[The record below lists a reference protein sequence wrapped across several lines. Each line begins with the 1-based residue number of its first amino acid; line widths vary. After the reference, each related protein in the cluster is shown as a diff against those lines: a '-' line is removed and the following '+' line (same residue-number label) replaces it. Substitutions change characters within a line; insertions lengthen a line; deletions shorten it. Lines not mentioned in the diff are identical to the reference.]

1 MTTPNPKPG
10 TKRGTGSNAI
20 DPSKPARRPR
30 DAAATAQHIAAAAL
44 QLMTEKG
51 FASVGVNAI
60 ASAAGVDKQLIYYYF
75 GGLDGLI
82 RHLGA
87 DLNLW
92 LGTPL
97 QPIQGEAYALA
108 ANRLLV
114 EYVGAL
120 RKNKLVLQLL
130 TWELVEQSEV
140 LTELEAARSTAMAG
154 WVSALRMAAQ
164 PAPRGIDA
172 PAINALLIAG
182 LHYLTLREQT
192 IGTFAGMDIR
202 SAEGLARIEGA
213 VKQIT
218 TAVFADPAGPEVTSP

>member
-1 MTTPNPKPG
+1 MTTPVPKP
-10 TKRGTGSNAI
+10 TPKRATRSNAKSTAT
-20 DPSKPARRPR
+20 PRRPR

-87 DLNLW
+87 DLSVW
-92 LGTPL
+92 LGAPL
-97 QPIQGEAYALA
+97 QPIQGETYALA
-108 ANRLLV
+108 ASRLLV
-114 EYVGAL
+114 EYVTAL

-130 TWELVEQSEV
+130 TWELIEQSEV
-140 LTELEAARSTAMAG
+140 LTELEAARSAAMAG

-164 PAPRGIDA
+164 PAPQGIDA

-202 SAEGLARIEGA
+202 SAQGLARIEGA

-218 TAVFADPAGPEVTSP
+218 AAVYADPASPEVTTP